1 MLKIDNL
8 RKSFGDTEVLKGIS
22 FELKEG
28 EIGVVLGKS
37 GAGKT
42 TLLRCINGLE
52 SFDEG
57 YMEIDSIMVDS
68 SNNREGLRGKVGMV
82 FQNFNLFPHMTVME
96 NIIASPTL
104 VFKEDVNQAKE
115 KAMKLLKMVDLEEKA
130 DAYPHELSGGQQQRV
145 AIARSCA
152 LNPKVLCFDE
162 PTSALDPETV
172 KRIVEI
178 IKRFSSTGMTVLIIT
193 HDIPFAEMTG
203 GKIIKLVDGRIDE

>member
-8 RKSFGDTEVLKGIS
+8 RKSYGDTEVLKGIS

-42 TLLRCINGLE
+42 TLIRCINGLE
-52 SFDEG
+52 KIDEG
-57 YMEIDSIMVDS
+57 YIEIDSIKIDS

-82 FQNFNLFPHMTVME
+82 FQNFNLFPHMTVIE

-104 VFKEDVNQAKE
+104 VFKEDIDKARE
-115 KAMKLLKMVDLEEKA
+115 KAIKLLKMVDLEEKA
-130 DAYPHELSGGQQQRV
+130 NSYPHELSGGQQQRA

-152 LNPKVLCFDE
+152 LNPKLLCFDE

-178 IKRFSSTGMTVLIIT
+178 IKKFSSTGMTVLIIT

-203 GKIIKLVDGRIDE
+203 GKIIKLVDGRIGI

>member
-22 FELKEG
+22 FELKQG

-68 SNNREGLRGKVGMV
+68 SNNRKGLRGKVGMV

>member
-22 FELKEG
+22 FELKKG

-57 YMEIDSIMVDS
+57 YMEIDSIKVDS

-115 KAMKLLKMVDLEEKA
+115 KAMKLLNMVDLEEKA

-203 GKIIKLVDGRIDE
+203 GKIISIVDGRIDE

>member
-57 YMEIDSIMVDS
+57 YMEIDSIKVDS

-152 LNPKVLCFDE
+152 LNLKVLCFDE

>member
-57 YMEIDSIMVDS
+57 YMEIDSIKVDS

-115 KAMKLLKMVDLEEKA
+115 KAMKLLNMVDLEEKA

-203 GKIIKLVDGRIDE
+203 GKIISIVDGRIDE